1 MKYRT
6 IYADPPWPIKW
17 AHSAGIRTRH
27 LDYQTMPIAEICA
40 LDVKSIAEDD
50 CNLFLWTTNQFLP
63 EALWVV
69 RHWGFNYEML
79 FTWCKNNGMGSHP
92 RNATEHMVIATRGT
106 LSRGSRN
113 DPMILNWL
121 NHPIG
126 AHSEKPQPIID
137 IIEKISPAPR
147 LEMFARQYRLGWD
160 VWGNQVESHVQL
172 RHLTQPEPD
181 AWESA
186 PLNLLSTLEADSDL
200 GNVPTPTKRR

>member
-1 MKYRT
+1 
-6 IYADPPWPIKW
+6 
-17 AHSAGIRTRH
+17 
-27 LDYQTMPIAEICA
+27 
-40 LDVKSIAEDD
+40 
-50 CNLFLWTTNQFLP
+50 
-63 EALWVV
+63 
-69 RHWGFNYEML
+69 
-79 FTWCKNNGMGSHP
+79 MGSHP

-126 AHSEKPQPIID
+126 AHSEKPRPIID

-172 RHLTQPEPD
+172 RHLTPLTGAIAPDNQQVVLPADALVGEGTLPEP
-181 AWESA
+181 
-186 PLNLLSTLEADSDL
+186 
-200 GNVPTPTKRR
+200 PTANGLVTAIKKI